1 MKQLELI
8 KLRVLHRSIL
18 RSRVRT
24 NGKKR
29 AVKNH
34 MKEHHHLKMAGNK
47 AIVAAT
53 IMRVP
58 TGTETELIKDTISL
72 ITTTRTL
79 SVVVDLAVGV
89 EVVAHRISESS
100 LTARLLTL
108 ARHLRLVWLRL
119 SQKLKPKMSR

>member
-1 MKQLELI
+1 
-8 KLRVLHRSIL
+8 
-18 RSRVRT
+18 
-24 NGKKR
+24 
-29 AVKNH
+29 
-34 MKEHHHLKMAGNK
+34 MKEHHQLKMAGNK

-89 EVVAHRISESS
+89 EVVAHRISE
-100 LTARLLTL
+100 
-108 ARHLRLVWLRL
+108 
-119 SQKLKPKMSR
+119 